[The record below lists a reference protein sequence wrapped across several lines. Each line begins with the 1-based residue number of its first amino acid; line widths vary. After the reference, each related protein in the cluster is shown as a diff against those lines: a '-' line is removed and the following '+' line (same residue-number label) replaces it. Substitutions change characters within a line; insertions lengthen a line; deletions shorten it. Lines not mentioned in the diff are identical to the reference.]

1 MRNLRNCCFHFAEI
15 RVWYYVL
22 LQTKE
27 KCYDMQ
33 EKVKTI
39 QPETETKPKP
49 NLEKEKKSQVNNYK
63 QN

>member
-15 RVWYYVL
+15 RAWYYVL

-39 QPETETKPKP
+39 QLRQNQNQIWKK
-49 NLEKEKKSQVNNYK
+49 KKKSQVNNYK